1 MIAGADRLRAWLAFL
16 AVVPL
21 IAGVCCTRLRFS
33 AAVKSISGGGVMIYT
48 HRPRRKQCPNS

>member
-21 IAGVCCTRLRFS
+21 IAGVSCARFS
-33 AAVKSISGGGVMIYT
+33 AAIKSISGGGVMIYT
-48 HRPRRKQCPNS
+48 HRPRRKQRPNS